1 MPANPIPAA
10 WAVHLPVVVE
20 EVFRTMLGVELV
32 ESEGLDEEPAELF
45 TAAIFFAGEWLGA
58 LLLECPP
65 AEAFTFTHRFM
76 RVPEPTALTDDVK
89 DTLGELTNM
98 IAGNLKAVM
107 PPGVVLSMPT
117 VVSGRDYSFRICG
130 VSKFSSRWFAGDGVT
145 LRITTVA
152 MGDPKSRRA
161 TA

>member
-1 MPANPIPAA
+1 MPANLIPAA

-32 ESEGLDEEPAELF
+32 DSEGPDEEPAELF

-65 AEAFTFTHRFM
+65 AEAFAFTHRFM
-76 RVPEPTALTDDVK
+76 RVPEPTALNDDVK

-107 PPGVVLSMPT
+107 PARGGALDAD
-117 VVSGRDYSFRICG
+117 SGQRTRLFVPD
-130 VSKFSSRWFAGDGVT
+130 
-145 LRITTVA
+145 LRRQQVQQ
-152 MGDPKSRRA
+152 PLVRR
-161 TA
+161 